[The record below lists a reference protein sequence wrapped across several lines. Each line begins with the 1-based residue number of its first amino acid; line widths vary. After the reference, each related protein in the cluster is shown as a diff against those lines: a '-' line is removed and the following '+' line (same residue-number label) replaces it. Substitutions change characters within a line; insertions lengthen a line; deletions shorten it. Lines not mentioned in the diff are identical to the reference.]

1 MPGGDRTGP
10 AGAGP
15 LTGWGRGLCR
25 GSREPEPGT
34 APFGAL
40 GRGRGWRHRFWA
52 AGSPGW
58 VRGGRGRGLGQPR
71 PITPQDERTALQR
84 EANALESDLARIR
97 ARLDELATDND
108 R

>member
-1 MPGGDRTGP
+1 
-10 AGAGP
+10 
-15 LTGWGRGLCR
+15 
-25 GSREPEPGT
+25 
-34 APFGAL
+34 
-40 GRGRGWRHRFWA
+40 
-52 AGSPGW
+52 
-58 VRGGRGRGLGQPR
+58 LGQPR